1 MKRLLLLLAFA
12 VPVAHAQILTTTP
25 PTTASTASQVQALAP
40 QLVAFAGGDANFAAL
55 VNGLAVGAPVTLTT
69 PLANGGTQ
77 SFTFTPGGTMSAV
90 QIAQTLETARQSLI
104 ARGVA
109 APTAQQIGVALTG
122 GTLTTPG
129 GSTAITPLLA
139 GATLGTT
146 AAAGASGA
154 ATTESPASA
163 VQKANSAS
171 GATASGVRN
180 MSDSPTPRGISDT
193 PPLPVPG
200 VTTPA
205 QSAPATEPARAAAPA
220 PAAPAPATVAPAVRL
235 GDR

>member
-12 VPVAHAQILTTTP
+12 VPVANAQILTTTT

-77 SFTFTPGGTMSAV
+77 SFTFTPAGTMSAV

-104 ARGVA
+104 SRGIA

-146 AAAGASGA
+146 PAAGASA
-154 ATTESPASA
+154 STQSPATA
-163 VQKANSAS
+163 IQAGNAAS
-171 GATASGVRN
+171 GGSATGVRN
-180 MSDSPTPRGISDT
+180 MSDSPNPRGISDT

-200 VTTPA
+200 VTSPA
-205 QSAPATEPARAAAPA
+205 PNTVATEAPRVAAPAAPA
-220 PAAPAPATVAPAVRL
+220 PAAPATLAPPVRL